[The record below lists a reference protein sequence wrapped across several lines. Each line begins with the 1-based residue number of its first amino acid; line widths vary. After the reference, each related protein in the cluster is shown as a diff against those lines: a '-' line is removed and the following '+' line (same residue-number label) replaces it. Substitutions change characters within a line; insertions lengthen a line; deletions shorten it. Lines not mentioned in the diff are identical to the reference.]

1 MSLEDRIAAL
11 EARVDHLER
20 ERSGRKPLPIV
31 VSQDGVCGVDPE
43 GDSTDCPYASL
54 YRRQKGC
61 KGVACKRISSEY
73 WHDYRQER
81 AALSVAPRKRRK

>member
-11 EARVDHLER
+11 EARVAHLET

-31 VSQDGVCGVDPE
+31 VSKDGVCGVDP
-43 GDSTDCPYASL
+43 DSDSSDCPYASL

-61 KGVACKRISSEY
+61 KGIACKAKSSEY
-73 WHDYRQER
+73 WTGYRKT
-81 AALSVAPRKRRK
+81 AAAKVAPRKRRK